1 MLKMLKMR
9 TQKKVRSM
17 IKKTCIFLEKYLN
30 CHKQNF
36 GGIGIL
42 KVLLIRI
49 PEKMNS
55 M

>member
-36 GGIGIL
+36 GGNRNIKGAAN
-42 KVLLIRI
+42 KDSR
-49 PEKMNS
+49 ENE
-55 M
+55 